1 MRRAYVSLVDSE
13 GWRDFVTLGAEA
25 KAHARRRALEGDMS
39 AEAALAVEDYIDR
52 LFAIVEMAIA
62 DSDAQ
67 LERQQWEDEIVAQR
81 IDLEDDTPRRLF

>member
-1 MRRAYVSLVDSE
+1 M
-13 GWRDFVTLGAEA
+13 GTEA
-25 KAHARRRALEGDMS
+25 KAAARREALEGKLS
-39 AEAALAVEDYIDR
+39 AEAALAVADYIDR
-52 LFAIVEMAIA
+52 LFGIVEMVMA